1 MAEITAALVKELRE
15 RTGQGMMECKK
26 ALVAAGGDIEKA
38 IDDMRASGAIKAAKK
53 AGNVAAEG
61 AIAARVEGGRGLL
74 IEVNSQTD
82 FLALQDDFKAFVKES
97 LDEAFAQK
105 LTEAA
110 PLIASRE
117 SAREA
122 LVAKCGENVNIRRLA
137 RAEGDVVG
145 AYLHGHRIGV
155 LVVLK
160 GGNEE
165 LAKHVAM
172 HVAASNPAVL
182 SPSDVSEELIA
193 KEKEIFLQLNAE
205 KIAGKP
211 ENIVENMVKG
221 RIAKFLAEASLVEQ
235 PFVKDP
241 EVISTITYREL
252 RELSYMGATV
262 LHEDSIFPLRQE
274 GIPIHVLNTN
284 APQDPGTMIVENTC
298 SKPKFTITGIAGK
311 KGFASITVEKSMM
324 NTEIGFGR
332 KVLGVFEDNNLSFE
346 HMPSGI
352 DTMTV
357 FVHQNEFAEKEQQV
371 IAGLHRAVQPDSI
384 DLESDLALIAVV
396 GRGMRRTRGTAGR
409 IFSALAHA
417 HVNVKMIDQG
427 SSELNIII
435 GVENR
440 DFETAIK
447 AIYDIFVVAQ
457 I

>member
-53 AGNVAAEG
+53 AGNIAAEG
-61 AIAARVEGGRGLL
+61 SIAVKVAADGKTGVI

-82 FLALQDDFKAFVKES
+82 FLALQDDFKAFVAESIEQAFAES
-97 LDEAFAQK
+97 LTD
-105 LTEAA
+105 AA

-155 LVVLK
+155 LVTLK

-165 LAKHVAM
+165 LAKHIAM

-182 SPSDVSEELIA
+182 SPADVSEELVA
-193 KEKEIFLQLNAE
+193 KEKEIFLQLNAD

-235 PFVKDP
+235 AFIMDP
-241 EVISTITYREL
+241 EVKVGEL
-252 RELSYMGATV
+252 AKKAGAEIV
-262 LHEDSIFPLRQE
+262 SFIRFEVGE
-274 GIPIHVLNTN
+274 GI
-284 APQDPGTMIVENTC
+284 E
-298 SKPKFTITGIAGK
+298 KPVDN
-311 KGFASITVEKSMM
+311 FADEV
-324 NTEIGFGR
+324 
-332 KVLGVFEDNNLSFE
+332 
-346 HMPSGI
+346 
-352 DTMTV
+352 
-357 FVHQNEFAEKEQQV
+357 AAQV
-371 IAGLHRAVQPDSI
+371 AAAKQ
-384 DLESDLALIAVV
+384 
-396 GRGMRRTRGTAGR
+396 
-409 IFSALAHA
+409 
-417 HVNVKMIDQG
+417 
-427 SSELNIII
+427 
-435 GVENR
+435 
-440 DFETAIK
+440 
-447 AIYDIFVVAQ
+447 
-457 I
+457 

>member
-53 AGNVAAEG
+53 AGNIAAEG
-61 AIAARVEGGRGLL
+61 SIAVRVEGGRGVI

-97 LDEAFAQK
+97 IDEAFEK
-105 LTEAA
+105 NLTDAA

-137 RAEGDVVG
+137 AVSGETVG

-160 GGNEE
+160 GGNDE

-172 HVAASNPAVL
+172 HIAASNPAVV
-182 SPSDVSEELIA
+182 SPDQVSEELVA

-235 PFVKDP
+235 AFIMDP
-241 EVISTITYREL
+241 EVKVDDL
-252 RELSYMGATV
+252 VKKAGAEV
-262 LHEDSIFPLRQE
+262 VSFVRYEVGE
-274 GIPIHVLNTN
+274 GIEKAETDFAAEV
-284 APQDPGTMIVENTC
+284 AAQVAA
-298 SKPKFTITGIAGK
+298 SK
-311 KGFASITVEKSMM
+311 
-324 NTEIGFGR
+324 
-332 KVLGVFEDNNLSFE
+332 
-346 HMPSGI
+346 
-352 DTMTV
+352 
-357 FVHQNEFAEKEQQV
+357 Q
-371 IAGLHRAVQPDSI
+371 
-384 DLESDLALIAVV
+384 
-396 GRGMRRTRGTAGR
+396 
-409 IFSALAHA
+409 
-417 HVNVKMIDQG
+417 
-427 SSELNIII
+427 
-435 GVENR
+435 
-440 DFETAIK
+440 
-447 AIYDIFVVAQ
+447 
-457 I
+457 